1 MDEQNRNFFGILD
14 EETLRHLAE
23 SMPRQ
28 LHELEELNEVM
39 GQIGGKV
46 YRRMNKIKKHMQ
58 TCGDCLNKQMQLG
71 LLIPIEDYYKAGPMM
86 GAGRLPKLHHMM
98 N

>member
-14 EETLRHLAE
+14 EATLRHLAE
-23 SMPRQ
+23 TMPRQ

-46 YRRMNKIKKHMQ
+46 
-58 TCGDCLNKQMQLG
+58 
-71 LLIPIEDYYKAGPMM
+71 
-86 GAGRLPKLHHMM
+86 
-98 N
+98 